1 MRIVKAQHMT
11 ALPWCKCLSASDC
24 WPHTSQCSFAQE
36 GSCAIALNPL
46 AYPGDVVPPPEFNEY
61 AEPPS
66 QTAAR
71 HAEKWANNVD
81 PVRWSWNVRFMRGYS
96 YACCC

>member
-1 MRIVKAQHMT
+1 M
-11 ALPWCKCLSASDC
+11 LG
-24 WPHTSQCSFAQE
+24 QE

-46 AYPGDVVPPPEFNEY
+46 AYPGAVVPPPEFNEY

-66 QTAAR
+66 LTAAR

-81 PVRWSWNVRFMRGYS
+81 PVRGALSHSGSAYCAVRFHSGGCALRFRFGLGRHQ
-96 YACCC
+96 A